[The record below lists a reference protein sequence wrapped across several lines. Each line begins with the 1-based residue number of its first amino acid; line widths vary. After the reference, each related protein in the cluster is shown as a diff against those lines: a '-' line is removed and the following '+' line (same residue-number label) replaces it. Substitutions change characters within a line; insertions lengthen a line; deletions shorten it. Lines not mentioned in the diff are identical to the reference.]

1 MSCALSVEVVF
12 GTSIGADAD
21 VDASSSQGGVEVPAT
36 GVATGALVSAV
47 AVVLAVAPAGAAA
60 TGSSSL
66 FSSIAADPTGT
77 ALLVVAAVVVA
88 DQILSD
94 PDKKNI
100 KDFVTN
106 PTDTVARAF
115 GW

>member
-1 MSCALSVEVVF
+1 MLTSAVVDTVGVAAF
-12 GTSIGADAD
+12 
-21 VDASSSQGGVEVPAT
+21 DASVGLT
-36 GVATGALVSAV
+36 
-47 AVVLAVAPAGAAA
+47 AGAAA